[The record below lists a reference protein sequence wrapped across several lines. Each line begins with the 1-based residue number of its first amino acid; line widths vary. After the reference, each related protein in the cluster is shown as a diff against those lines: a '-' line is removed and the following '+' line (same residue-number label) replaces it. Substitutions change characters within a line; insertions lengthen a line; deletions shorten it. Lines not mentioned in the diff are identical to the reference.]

1 MKNEIS
7 LKDYIIDYSKG
18 LMIKDEYEYMGSYH
32 ELIETAVEEK
42 DISVLGMI
50 RRTTMSGE
58 LHDLIDKYIKSIE

>member
-1 MKNEIS
+1 MMKEIS

-18 LMIKDEYEYMGSYH
+18 LMRDEYEYMGSYH